1 MYPCTFNVKGF
12 DVFSLFWICYHYSL
26 QTFQDVKDDENL
38 KTPRHWPGAEVDCN
52 AASEAFSHL
61 QWQGRVLQGFFLNKE
76 SYKNLDIF
84 EWLNKDGSLFVL
96 GHGLM

>member
-1 MYPCTFNVKGF
+1 MWRMMKTWKPRGIDLVQKLIATQQVK
-12 DVFSLFWICYHYSL
+12 LFHTSNG
-26 QTFQDVKDDENL
+26 KD
-38 KTPRHWPGAEVDCN
+38 
-52 AASEAFSHL
+52 AFCKDS
-61 QWQGRVLQGFFLNKE
+61 FLNKE